1 MTCRQKKGSA
11 QWGGKLSPAVRSF
24 GLSLRNAQLAEGA
37 GRGTGRPWGSP
48 ESDGVVK
55 ARVAA
60 GARPSGWQ
68 PEPGPGPGGTAAT
81 ANLESVSDTASF
93 VFALAPPPPVGS

>member
-1 MTCRQKKGSA
+1 M
-11 QWGGKLSPAVRSF
+11 GGANLAPPCVPLDLACAMPSLPKAPGG
-24 GLSLRNAQLAEGA
+24 GLA
-37 GRGTGRPWGSP
+37 GRGGAP